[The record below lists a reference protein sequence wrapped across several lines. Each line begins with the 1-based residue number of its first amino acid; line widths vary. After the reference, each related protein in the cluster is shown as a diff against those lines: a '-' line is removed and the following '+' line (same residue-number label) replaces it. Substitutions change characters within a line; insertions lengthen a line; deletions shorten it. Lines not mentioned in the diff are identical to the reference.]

1 MTSQSETP
9 LKKKARFL
17 GMSSF
22 LDQYSIPLLAVGCS
36 PESSLLAL
44 VCIISAPVGFSLLGE
59 LGNKT
64 DKMPR
69 NHVLQ
74 RMRPMRYGCHP
85 RSSWAG
91 LLSLGRSTHA
101 RW

>member
-22 LDQYSIPLLAVGCS
+22 GSVLYTALGGWLFA
-36 PESSLLAL
+36 ESSLLAL